1 VKRLPP
7 DEYRVIERSYLSS
20 SDAKEVPL
28 TVVAKELDMDIT
40 TVRRLKNMAMR
51 RLQQDKALKAYANGR
66 SRFQSMDDFI
76 ENMEINFIISD
87 ASVNMNLD
95 IAMGLDN

>member
-1 VKRLPP
+1 
-7 DEYRVIERSYLSS
+7 
-20 SDAKEVPL
+20 
-28 TVVAKELDMDIT
+28 M
-40 TVRRLKNMAMR
+40 
-51 RLQQDKALKAYANGR
+51 KAYANGR